1 MHFQR
6 RKFNSL
12 SQLYNTFT
20 REIPNTENNFYP
32 ISLSNYLN
40 PSPTIYLFPVISLNP
55 EIGIRFLS
63 PYFFL
68 ARREGGRKSSDK
80 KQEFLASR
88 KLPKHRNQPPSWLGR
103 GNGLKLLSGLSK
115 AAGPRDQRVP
125 RGSVEKRI
133 RGTIER

>member
-32 ISLSNYLN
+32 ISLSNHLN

-63 PYFFL
+63 PYFFP
-68 ARREGGRKSSDK
+68 ARRGEEILGQKARIPGEPKASQT
-80 KQEFLASR
+80 QESA
-88 KLPKHRNQPPSWLGR
+88 PSWLGR